1 MHQHASWWRAAA
13 VRSCDAGLVD
23 HTECPETVSVCK
35 RTVAR
40 AACRFQYVLVE
51 LRQDVDHEAY
61 EGLLVQLVCALK
73 LASFYY
79 AIPS

>member
-40 AACRFQYVLVE
+40 AASRFQYVLVG
-51 LRQDVDHEAY
+51 LRLSEDVYQDAY
-61 EGLLVQLVCALK
+61 EGLLVCALK

-79 AIPS
+79 EIPS